1 MKRSTTVCLMG
12 LVGLAGCSDP
22 ATPTSSGPATSQ
34 SVESADN
41 EAATFVSLKVPNM
54 H

>member
-1 MKRSTTVCLMG
+1 MKRTTTVCLMG

-22 ATPTSSGPATSQ
+22 APNKSGPATSQ
-34 SVESADN
+34 TAESADG